1 MDGNLLFSASKR
13 LITVASTITVCM
25 GLVAAPL
32 TYGAGVWT
40 NEPSG
45 ASVALDCS
53 FNNSPSA
60 CGILDVYSSAVQDS
74 DGSATVSPSGVARS
88 TIYAGNQAGG
98 SQLDWVSAQTY
109 NEMYMG
115 MMVRTNTAFEGRT
128 TANKMFFLRGPG
140 QNGFWGLDGN
150 PGDPSGSIYFGH
162 NSGTLDNSH
171 TCSYQLGLK
180 CFPNV
185 NGVQLVK
192 GVWTKVEAYVKKS
205 TTATSTRRYRAL
217 VGQWRHGQETTP
229 ISTMPLGRPQR
240 VGLELRRGT
249 GRSRI
254 LIPSA
259 DWSHGTLTTCISP
272 SLGGSNTADQPPG
285 PPAMPNHAERNDS
298 LGQMLSAA

>member
-1 MDGNLLFSASKR
+1 MMNSLRILLLFTAILFLPCTSYAQ
-13 LITVASTITVCM
+13 
-25 GLVAAPL
+25 
-32 TYGAGVWT
+32 WT
-40 NEPSG
+40 NEPVGSTTVMDCNFSG
-45 ASVALDCS
+45 T
-53 FNNSPSA
+53 PGA
-60 CGILDVYSSAVQDS
+60 CGISDVYSSAVQDS

-98 SQLDWVSAQTY
+98 SQLDWVSPQTY

-115 MMVRTNTAFEGRT
+115 MMVRTNTAFQGRT

-205 TTATSTRRYRAL
+205 TTATSRDGIVRWWVNGVLSGNYTNINYAQNGL
-217 VGQWRHGQETTP
+217 NEWVWSETWD
-229 ISTMPLGRPQR
+229 
-240 VGLELRRGT
+240 GT
-249 GRSRI
+249 VTNP
-254 LIPSA
+254 IPSV
-259 DWSHGTLTTCISP
+259 DWSWYIDHLHISIPNCPGTCGTVSID
-272 SLGGSNTADQPPG
+272 NPPG
-285 PPAMPNHAERNDS
+285 APGVVTGFTATV
-298 LGQMLSAA
+298 GGTQ

>member
-13 LITVASTITVCM
+13 IITVASTITVCM

-53 FNNSPSA
+53 FNGSPSA

-98 SQLDWVSAQTY
+98 SQLDWVSSQTY

-115 MMVRTNTAFEGRT
+115 MMVRTNTAFQGRT

-150 PGDPSGSIYFGH
+150 PGDPGGSIYFGH

-205 TTATSTRRYRAL
+205 TTATSRDGIVRWWVNGVLSGNYTNINYAQNGL
-217 VGQWRHGQETTP
+217 NEWVWSETWD
-229 ISTMPLGRPQR
+229 
-240 VGLELRRGT
+240 GT
-249 GRSRI
+249 VTNP
-254 LIPSA
+254 IPSA
-259 DWSHGTLTTCISP
+259 DWSWYIDHLHISIP
-272 SLGGSNTADQPPG
+272 GGSNSADQPPG
-285 PPAMPNHAERNDS
+285 PPASPSIRS
-298 LGQMLSAA
+298 VTIP